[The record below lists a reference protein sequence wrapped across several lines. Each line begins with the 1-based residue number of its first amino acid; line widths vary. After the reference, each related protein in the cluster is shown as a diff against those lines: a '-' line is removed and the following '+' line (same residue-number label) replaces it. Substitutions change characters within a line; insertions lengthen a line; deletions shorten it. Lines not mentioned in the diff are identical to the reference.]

1 MRRSTTSPVA
11 TVGDR
16 DDALMAKRP
25 APSAFDL
32 LSIGGMAAACV
43 GLGVG
48 GGYWLGSAVGSESVA
63 TFSGLAVGL
72 CAAVAVAYLK
82 IKSFL

>member
-1 MRRSTTSPVA
+1 MGKGS
-11 TVGDR
+11 
-16 DDALMAKRP
+16 
-25 APSAFDL
+25 APTAFDL
-32 LSIGGMAAACV
+32 LSIGGTAAACV

-72 CAAVAVAYLK
+72 CAAVAVTYVK
-82 IKSFL
+82 IKSYL